1 MKKVSDEKPN
11 KLVIDILKDLNDL
24 KQKIHSDF
32 IKVKIMELEV
42 KIKKL
47 L

>member
-11 KLVIDILKDLNDL
+11 KLVIDILKDLNEL

>member
-1 MKKVSDEKPN
+1 MKKVNDEKPN
-11 KLVIDILKDLNDL
+11 KLVIDILKDLNEL

>member
-1 MKKVSDEKPN
+1 MKKVNDDKPN